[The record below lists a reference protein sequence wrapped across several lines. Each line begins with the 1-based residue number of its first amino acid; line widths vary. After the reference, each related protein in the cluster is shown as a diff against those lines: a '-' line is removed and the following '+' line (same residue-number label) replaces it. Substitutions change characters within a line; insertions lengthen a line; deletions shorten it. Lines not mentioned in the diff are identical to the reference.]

1 MEQDQYVKVNIKEST
16 RTKLKE
22 QARTKGMTLADYIEW
37 LGANVSAAPIADEAD
52 ALLEQLDAQYEK
64 QNEPTVEAIDTSE
77 WVAGVAPE
85 CCCDFYYNYNY
96 NHRSEPCEH
105 WKRVRWTDRNGN
117 SKVNWYND
125 LINKFDFADD
135 WKIAMKEYID

>member
-1 MEQDQYVKVNIKEST
+1 MAEYVNIRIRKDTYE
-16 RTKLKE
+16 RLKE
-22 QARTKGMTLADYIEW
+22 L
-37 LGANVSAAPIADEAD
+37 SAGVPLVRFLDDACRHWSQNDSKDEAD

>member
-1 MEQDQYVKVNIKEST
+1 MSKQIKVSDEIHQRLMRAKKDSETVSDLIS
-16 RTKLKE
+16 RLLD
-22 QARTKGMTLADYIEW
+22 G
-37 LGANVSAAPIADEAD
+37 GAVPVDEAD
-52 ALLEQLDAQYEK
+52 ALLEQLDAQYEDG
-64 QNEPTVEAIDTSE
+64 PTVETIDTSE

-105 WKRVRWTDRNGN
+105 WKRVKWTDRNGK

-135 WKIAMKEYID
+135 WKIAMQEYID

>member
-1 MEQDQYVKVNIKEST
+1 MPKQIKVTDELYE
-16 RTKLKE
+16 RLK
-22 QARTKGMTLADYIEW
+22 AR
-37 LGANVSAAPIADEAD
+37 ANGQPIPQLLRALLDGGKDEGD

-64 QNEPTVEAIDTSE
+64 QDDVEVIDTSE

-85 CCCDFYYNYNY
+85 CCCDFYYNYFY
-96 NHRSEPCEH
+96 NHKSEPCEH

-125 LINKFDFADD
+125 LINKFEFADD
-135 WKIAMKEYID
+135 WKIAMKEYI

>member
-1 MEQDQYVKVNIKEST
+1 MPKQIKVTDELYE
-16 RTKLKE
+16 RLK
-22 QARTKGMTLADYIEW
+22 AR
-37 LGANVSAAPIADEAD
+37 ANGQPIPQLLRALLDGEDFKDEGD

-64 QNEPTVEAIDTSE
+64 QDDVEVIDTTE

-96 NHRSEPCEH
+96 NHKSEPCEH

-125 LINKFDFADD
+125 LINKFEFADD
-135 WKIAMKEYID
+135 WKIAMKEYI

>member
-1 MEQDQYVKVNIKEST
+1 MPKQIKVTDELYE
-16 RTKLKE
+16 RLK
-22 QARTKGMTLADYIEW
+22 AR
-37 LGANVSAAPIADEAD
+37 ANGQPIPQLIRALLDGEGFKDEGD

-64 QNEPTVEAIDTSE
+64 QNEPTVETIDTSE

-96 NHRSEPCEH
+96 NHKSGPCEH

>member
-1 MEQDQYVKVNIKEST
+1 MPKQIKVTDELYE
-16 RTKLKE
+16 RLK
-22 QARTKGMTLADYIEW
+22 AR
-37 LGANVSAAPIADEAD
+37 ANGQPIPQLLRALLDGGKDEGD
-52 ALLEQLDAQYEK
+52 ALLKQLDSQYEK

-85 CCCDFYYNYNY
+85 CCCDFYYNYFY
-96 NHRSEPCEH
+96 NHKSEPCEH

-125 LINKFDFADD
+125 LINKFEFADD
-135 WKIAMKEYID
+135 WKIAMKEYI

>member
-1 MEQDQYVKVNIKEST
+1 MAEYVNIRVRKDTYE
-16 RTKLKE
+16 RLKE
-22 QARTKGMTLADYIEW
+22 L
-37 LGANVSAAPIADEAD
+37 SAGVPLVRFLDDACRHWSQDSKDEAD

-64 QNEPTVEAIDTSE
+64 QDDVEVIDTTE

-96 NHRSEPCEH
+96 NHKSEPCEH

-125 LINKFDFADD
+125 LINKFEFADD
-135 WKIAMKEYID
+135 WKIAMKEYI

>member
-1 MEQDQYVKVNIKEST
+1 MAEYVNIRVRKDTYE
-16 RTKLKE
+16 RLKE
-22 QARTKGMTLADYIEW
+22 L
-37 LGANVSAAPIADEAD
+37 SAGVPLVRFLDDASRYWERYSRNNKDEAD
-52 ALLEQLDAQYEK
+52 VILEQLDAQYEK
-64 QNEPTVEAIDTSE
+64 QDEPAVETIDTTE

-96 NHRSEPCEH
+96 NHKSEPCEH
-105 WKRVRWTDRNGN
+105 WKRVRWTDKNGN

-125 LINKFDFADD
+125 LINKFEFADD

>member
-1 MEQDQYVKVNIKEST
+1 MAEYVNIRVRKDTYE
-16 RTKLKE
+16 RLKE
-22 QARTKGMTLADYIEW
+22 L
-37 LGANVSAAPIADEAD
+37 SAGVPLVRFLDDACRHWSQGNKDEAD

-64 QNEPTVEAIDTSE
+64 QDEPTVEAIDTSE

-85 CCCDFYYNYNY
+85 CCCDFYYNYNF
-96 NHRSEPCEH
+96 NHKSEPCEH

-125 LINKFDFADD
+125 LINKFEFADD
-135 WKIAMKEYID
+135 WKAAMKEYTD

>member
-1 MEQDQYVKVNIKEST
+1 MAEYVNIRVRKDTYE
-16 RTKLKE
+16 RLKE
-22 QARTKGMTLADYIEW
+22 LSA
-37 LGANVSAAPIADEAD
+37 GAPLVRFLDDVCTHWSPDKENKNEAD

-64 QNEPTVEAIDTSE
+64 DDEVEFIDTSE

-85 CCCDFYYNYNY
+85 CCCNFYYNYFY

-105 WKRVRWTDRNGN
+105 WKRVKWTDRNGR

-135 WKIAMKEYID
+135 WKIAMKEYTD

>member
-1 MEQDQYVKVNIKEST
+1 MAEYVNIRVRKDTYE
-16 RTKLKE
+16 RLKE
-22 QARTKGMTLADYIEW
+22 L
-37 LGANVSAAPIADEAD
+37 SAGVPLVRFLDDACRHWSNKDEGD

-64 QNEPTVEAIDTSE
+64 QDEPTVETIDTSE
-77 WVAGVAPE
+77 WIAGVAPE

-96 NHRSEPCEH
+96 NHKSEPCEH
-105 WKRVRWTDRNGN
+105 WKRVKWTDRNGN

-135 WKIAMKEYID
+135 WKIAMKEYTD

>member
-1 MEQDQYVKVNIKEST
+1 MAEYVNIRVRKDTYE
-16 RTKLKE
+16 RLKE
-22 QARTKGMTLADYIEW
+22 L
-37 LGANVSAAPIADEAD
+37 SAGVPLVRFLDDACRHWSNRDEGE
-52 ALLEQLDAQYEK
+52 ALLEQLDAQYER
-64 QNEPTVEAIDTSE
+64 QNDPTVEAIDTSE

-85 CCCDFYYNYNY
+85 CCCDFYYNYFY
-96 NHRSEPCEH
+96 NHKSEPCEH

-135 WKIAMKEYID
+135 WKIAMKEYL